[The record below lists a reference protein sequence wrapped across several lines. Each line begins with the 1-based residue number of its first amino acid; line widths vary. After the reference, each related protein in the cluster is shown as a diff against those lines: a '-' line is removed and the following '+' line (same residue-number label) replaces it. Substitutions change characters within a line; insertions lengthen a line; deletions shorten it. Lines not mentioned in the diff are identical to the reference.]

1 MLEKVNPWIELVRVF
16 ARSRRRRSRTFKLAR
31 KSSDVRGLRYNP
43 VAREYESPAVSSASR
58 QNTRDSLMEIHSN
71 GMRRFHEVRKLA
83 ILLGLLNWI
92 LCLICTYVAM
102 AAAREGCPR
111 KVVIAADVI
120 AAGASLRLLW
130 MLGMGFTQAVTASA
144 MISGDEDADVD
155 HENNENR
162 QKRRKWYKW
171 WLWWSRIGFLV
182 AAVQVV
188 GAAYFFFLIATKA
201 SQRFAYT
208 CTGSGAEDPGFK
220 LWLVAAPILAWAIAS
235 AQCCVGSDVIAWRAL
250 YHDHDE
256 AWRAHYREMFD
267 YGIREVMCCLGRRR
281 YLSQLDKDEVDS
293 VAALLGDLV
302 AYRARGA
309 SHLEVVAG
317 IALLREHKVQALAS
331 DDRETAPE
339 KLLREAAD
347 LHPYA
352 VAAYTGFLLD
362 LGRNPFTW
370 ICVWLRRQGALT
382 FWNRN
387 RRPILEGDNWWRG
400 HASAFLRHARLPPEA
415 LIQGRIAQQNNTVL
429 VREAVYF
436 VVVLRQLETVVVAV
450 RGTETP
456 EDLLTDGLGRE
467 CKLSDSDLLGL
478 LKGDNI
484 PDEVKKQVQDTKP
497 HYCHIGVIK
506 AAREL
511 SMQLDNLAEDESDF
525 ASVKD
530 SEEVP
535 QLERKPG
542 LLTRLLGPGGDCEGY
557 KLRFVGH
564 SLGGSIAALT
574 ALRLYKR
581 YPELHVY
588 AYGVLPCVDAV
599 TADACAS
606 FVTSVIYNDEYSS
619 RLSVAA
625 VMRLRNRALL
635 ALEANSENDSVSL
648 AKLAW
653 SFFGSSEQTNSS
665 NVLPH
670 CSEERRSESLTTEIH
685 EDQGFERGN
694 PAGEHLQQQRR
705 KEITCSQRRVE
716 EEKQPLVEEPPRH
729 CERKGESLMNCAAED
744 EQRHPGGIT
753 DLDLLPN
760 GMPKDGVEGKGS
772 DLQELWPQ
780 EMYVPGL
787 VIHLVKEEE
796 PSEQSLLQTIF
807 HFMGF
812 CEEDKAQYSAVLKS
826 RRSFRDIIVSPNM
839 FIDHAPWRCQHA
851 MNEVIKKLRMPVT
864 SASSSLELASELV

>member
-1 MLEKVNPWIELVRVF
+1 MLEKVKPWVELVRVF
-16 ARSRRRRSRTFKLAR
+16 ARSRRRRSRSYRFTR
-31 KSSDVRGLRYNP
+31 KSSDVLGRRYNP
-43 VAREYESPAVSSASR
+43 VTKEYELATMSGQS
-58 QNTRDSLMEIHSN
+58 TRFSLMEMPSI
-71 GMRRFHEVRKLA
+71 GVRQFHEIRKLA
-83 ILLGLLNWI
+83 ILLGLLNWT

-111 KVVIAADVI
+111 KVVVAADMI
-120 AAGASLRLLW
+120 AVGASLRLLW
-130 MLGMGFTQAVTASA
+130 MLSMGFTQAVTASA
-144 MISGDEDADVD
+144 MISGDDDASVD
-155 HENNENR
+155 NENNENR
-162 QKRRKWYKW
+162 QNRRKWYKW
-171 WLWWSRIGFLV
+171 WLWWSRIGVLV
-182 AAVQVV
+182 TAVQVM
-188 GAAYFFFLIATKA
+188 GAAYFFYLVATNF
-201 SQRFAYT
+201 SQRSAYS
-208 CTGSGAEDPGFK
+208 CSGSGAEDPGFK
-220 LWLVAAPILAWAIAS
+220 LWLVAAPVLAWAIAL
-235 AQCCVGSDVIAWRAL
+235 AQCCAGSDVIAWRAL

-267 YGIREVMCCLGRRR
+267 YGIREVMCCFGRRR
-281 YLSQLDKDEVDS
+281 YLSHLDKDEVDS

-317 IALLREHKVQALAS
+317 IALLREQKVQTLAS
-331 DDRETAPE
+331 DDGKTVPE
-339 KLLREAAD
+339 KLLMEAAE

-352 VAAYTGFLLD
+352 IAAYTGFLLD
-362 LGRNPFTW
+362 LGRNPLTW
-370 ICVWLRRQGALT
+370 VCVWLRRQGALT
-382 FWNRN
+382 FWNRT

-400 HASAFLRHARLPPEA
+400 HAAAFLRHARLPPEA
-415 LIQGRIAQQNNTVL
+415 LLQGRISQQNSTVL
-429 VREAVYF
+429 VRETVYF
-436 VVVLRQLETVVVAV
+436 VAVLRHLKTVVVSV

-478 LKGDNI
+478 LKGDNV
-484 PDEVKKQVQDTKP
+484 PDEVKKQVRDTKS
-497 HYCHIGVIK
+497 HYCHVGVIK

-511 SMQLDNLAEDESDF
+511 SMQLDNFAEDESGAQALIDC
-525 ASVKD
+525 ASVKAD
-530 SEEVP
+530 SEEVTL
-535 QLERKPG
+535 LERKPG
-542 LLTRLLGPGGDCEGY
+542 LLTRLLGPGGAYEGY

-625 VMRLRNRALL
+625 VMRLRNRALI
-635 ALEANSENDSVSL
+635 ALESSSETDSASL

-653 SFFGSSEQTNSS
+653 SIFGSSEQTNSS
-665 NVLPH
+665 NVRPH
-670 CSEERRSESLTTEIH
+670 CPEVRRSESSTIEIY
-685 EDQGFERGN
+685 EDERDN
-694 PAGEHLQQQRR
+694 PAREQLQQQRR
-705 KEITCSQRRVE
+705 IEITGSQSRVDE
-716 EEKQPLVEEPPRH
+716 ENQPRP
-729 CERKGESLMNCAAED
+729 CELKVESLMSSSTED
-744 EQRHPGGIT
+744 GHRHKGSLT

-760 GMPKDGVEGKGS
+760 GMPKDGVEERGS
-772 DLQELWPQ
+772 DLQERWPA

-796 PSEQSLLQTIF
+796 PSEQSLLQTFF

-812 CEEDKAQYSAVLKS
+812 CEEDKAQYSAVLKD
-826 RRSFRDIIVSPNM
+826 RKSFRDIVVSPNM

-851 MNEVIKKLRMPVT
+851 MNEVIKKLRLPI
-864 SASSSLELASELV
+864 ASGSGSPELASELV